1 MLVCL
6 MLVGCFC
13 AGGGCVI
20 VGGCVGSEGDSVG
33 DVCGCVGAGGGV
45 IVHDVVSLWGRT
57 YIKKHSLQTMELL
70 N

>member
-20 VGGCVGSEGDSVG
+20 VGGCAGSEGDSIG
-33 DVCGCVGAGGGV
+33 DVCGCIGARGV
-45 IVHDVVSLWGRT
+45 
-57 YIKKHSLQTMELL
+57 
-70 N
+70 